1 MPFAPIEDAV
11 AAIGRGEIVV
21 VVDDEDRENE
31 GDLVM
36 AAQAATPEKI
46 AFFLAHTSGVICAP
60 VTPERAD
67 ALELRLGVGRDHE
80 WQLERVGALGGDR
93 RADHP

>member
-1 MPFAPIEDAV
+1 MPFAKIEDAV

-36 AAQAATPEKI
+36 AAEKATPKAI
-46 AFFLAHTSGVICAP
+46 NFMAMH
-60 VTPERAD
+60 ERA
-67 ALELRLGVGRDHE
+67 
-80 WQLERVGALGGDR
+80 GA
-93 RADHP
+93 